1 MTESGISKAVTAAGS
16 QANLAKALGVSP
28 PIVCLWVH
36 RGWVPLRRAQEIE
49 AMYGVP
55 RTQTMSPRVRDL
67 VCEKDEI

>member
-1 MTESGISKAVTAAGS
+1 MDNSGIDRAVTAAGS

-28 PIVCLWVH
+28 PAIVVWVR

-49 AMYGVP
+49 AMFGVP
-55 RTQTMSPRVRDL
+55 RSSTMSPRVRDL